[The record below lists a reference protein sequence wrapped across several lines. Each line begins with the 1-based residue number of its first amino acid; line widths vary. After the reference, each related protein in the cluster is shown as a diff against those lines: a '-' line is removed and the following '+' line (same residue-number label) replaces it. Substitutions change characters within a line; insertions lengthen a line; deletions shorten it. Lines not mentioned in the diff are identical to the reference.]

1 MPPKAKGKKG
11 KKGDD
16 EDFWYVLVSELT
28 SVYLGGG
35 EVFLGN
41 D

>member
-16 EDFWYVLVSELT
+16 EDFWCVFISGLYCGVF
-28 SVYLGGG
+28 
-35 EVFLGN
+35 EVF
-41 D
+41 

>member
-16 EDFWYVLVSELT
+16 EDFWYVFV
-28 SVYLGGG
+28 LGLYWA
-35 EVFLGN
+35 VVRCF
-41 D
+41 

>member
-16 EDFWYVLVSELT
+16 EDFWYVLV
-28 SVYLGGG
+28 
-35 EVFLGN
+35 
-41 D
+41 

>member
-16 EDFWYVLVSELT
+16 EDFWYISVSELYCC
-28 SVYLGGG
+28 VYK
-35 EVFLGN
+35 VF
-41 D
+41 